1 MAEEAPTGLRRPLG
15 VTRAFR
21 IIARSRV
28 GMIGL
33 FIVGFWVVVALL
45 APWLAPYSGYALDV
59 EHLNEAPS
67 WSHPFGTDNYGRDV
81 LSRVILGSRSVLIV
95 APLAT
100 LIGLVLGSVI
110 GVTTAFFGGL
120 FDEVVMRIV
129 DGFMA
134 FPTLIIL
141 LLILSVVDPSIWVVT
156 VVIGINFA
164 PYSGRVI
171 RSAALGIR
179 NLEYVEAAKLRGE
192 SSLAIMVREILPNC
206 WRPITVEGTTR
217 VGYAIF
223 AARGAFVPW
232 AWCAAAHARLG
243 RHGQRGAQ
251 PYHGQSLGR
260 DLPLARDRLPCHRR
274 QPPRRRRQRS
284 DLRLMTAAYAT
295 STAAADE
302 AVLVVDDLGV
312 AYINRDG
319 MTPAVRGVSLQI
331 GAGEAFGLVG
341 ESGCGKSTLAFAVM
355 RYLGQ
360 GGQVTG
366 GSIRY
371 QGRDLFTL
379 SDGCAPANPRPPHH
393 HGLPGP
399 AQFAESEHRRRQAA
413 RGSLP
418 PCTCV
423 WTERPPGPRRSGCS
437 ARSRLPM
444 PRR

>member
-1 MAEEAPTGLRRPLG
+1 LAVRASESVIPGDANMAELAPTGLRRPLG

-21 IIARSRV
+21 ILARSRV

-33 FIVGFWVVVALL
+33 VIVGFWVVVALL
-45 APWLAPYSGYALDV
+45 APWLAPYSGYALNV
-59 EHLNEAPS
+59 QHLNEAPS

-100 LIGLVLGSVI
+100 LLGLVLGAVI
-110 GVTTAFFGGL
+110 GVTTAYFGGL

-141 LLILSVVDPSIWVVT
+141 LLILSVVEPSIWVVT

-223 AARGAFVPW
+223 AAAALSFLGLGVPPPTPDW
-232 AWCAAAHARLG
+232 GVMVNEARSHILINPWV
-243 RHGQRGAQ
+243 AIF
-251 PYHGQSLGR
+251 PSLAIASLVVGVN
-260 DLPLARDRLPCHRR
+260 LLADGVK
-274 QPPRRRRQRS
+274 Q
-284 DLRLMTAAYAT
+284 AT
-295 STAAADE
+295 SA
-302 AVLVVDDLGV
+302 
-312 AYINRDG
+312 
-319 MTPAVRGVSLQI
+319 
-331 GAGEAFGLVG
+331 
-341 ESGCGKSTLAFAVM
+341 
-355 RYLGQ
+355 
-360 GGQVTG
+360 
-366 GSIRY
+366 
-371 QGRDLFTL
+371 
-379 SDGCAPANPRPPHH
+379 
-393 HGLPGP
+393 
-399 AQFAESEHRRRQAA
+399 
-413 RGSLP
+413 
-418 PCTCV
+418 
-423 WTERPPGPRRSGCS
+423 
-437 ARSRLPM
+437 
-444 PRR
+444 